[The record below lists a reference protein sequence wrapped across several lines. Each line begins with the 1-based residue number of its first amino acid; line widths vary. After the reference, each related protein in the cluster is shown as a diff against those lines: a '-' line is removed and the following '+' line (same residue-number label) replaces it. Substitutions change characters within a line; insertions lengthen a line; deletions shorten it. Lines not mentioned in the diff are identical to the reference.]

1 MSIFSFLVN
10 SVFSSSDNKRDQS
23 LSSPDDIERFDNISY
38 GPELLDVY
46 RPKNAEKL
54 PVIVS
59 VHGGGWVYGDK
70 DRYQYYC
77 LDLARRGFAIVNFT
91 YRLAPK
97 YKYPVAL
104 EDTCSAFSWVLSHAE
119 EYGFDL
125 KNVFAV
131 GESAGA
137 NLLSLYCCI
146 CNDSSLIEKLSVT
159 PQKRSLPRAVA
170 LNCGLY
176 QMQRTKKSDLLML
189 LMRDVMPQKGT
200 DAELESIS
208 PILYLKSDFP
218 PAFVMT
224 AEGDFLASQA
234 TLMTDKLKSLDVP
247 VEYHYYGDKEHPLE
261 HVFHLNIRSEDA
273 KRCNDEECA
282 FFRRYIIS

>member
-1 MSIFSFLVN
+1 MSLFSFLVN
-10 SVFSSSDNKRDQS
+10 SVFSSSDNRRD
-23 LSSPDDIERFDNISY
+23 LDLADPENIERFDNISY

-46 RPKNAEKL
+46 RPKNADKL

-77 LDLARRGFAIVNFT
+77 LDLARRGFAVVNFT

-97 YKYPVAL
+97 HKYPAAL
-104 EDTCSAFSWVLSHAE
+104 EDTCSAFAWVLSHAD

-131 GESAGA
+131 GDSAGA

-146 CNDSSLIEKLSVT
+146 CNDPPLAEKLSVT
-159 PQKRSLPRAVA
+159 LSHRLLPRAVA

-176 QMQRTKKSDLLML
+176 QMQRTKKRDLLML
-189 LMRDVMPQKGT
+189 LMRDVMPEKGT
-200 DAELESIS
+200 DAEFESIS
-208 PILYLKSDFP
+208 PVLYLTSDFP

-247 VEYHYYGDKEHPLE
+247 VEYHYYGNKDHPLQ

-282 FFRRYIIS
+282 FFRRYITS